1 MNEIF
6 DGKKEALIL
15 KDQLRDYFSKLS
27 IVPTL
32 GIIQVGDDRLSNVF
46 INEKIKFA
54 NYIGVNT
61 KLEKLPS
68 GSSNLGSILDKFNKD
83 KYINAFLLQLP
94 LVGIESEK
102 LYLNKILPSKD
113 IDCLTDTNYSKVL
126 FGDYIVAPGV
136 FLAFKYVFDKLN
148 IPKDFNILV
157 VGAGF
162 VGRLI
167 VNYLISEK
175 FNITIV
181 DKFVLDISKY
191 SKVADV
197 IIFAAGISSLI
208 SKDIVKNGVYCI
220 NIGAAADFSG
230 HILGGISDDV
240 IAVSKFF
247 VPTIGGIGPLTVAM
261 LFSNLRVMINEKY

>member
-6 DGKKEALIL
+6 DGKKESLIL

-102 LYLNKILPSKD
+102 LYLNKILPSN
-113 IDCLTDTNYSKVL
+113 ISFIVIRNRIL
-126 FGDYIVAPGV
+126 F
-136 FLAFKYVFDKLN
+136 
-148 IPKDFNILV
+148 
-157 VGAGF
+157 
-162 VGRLI
+162 
-167 VNYLISEK
+167 
-175 FNITIV
+175 
-181 DKFVLDISKY
+181 
-191 SKVADV
+191 
-197 IIFAAGISSLI
+197 
-208 SKDIVKNGVYCI
+208 
-220 NIGAAADFSG
+220 
-230 HILGGISDDV
+230 
-240 IAVSKFF
+240 
-247 VPTIGGIGPLTVAM
+247 
-261 LFSNLRVMINEKY
+261 